1 MFPCGRSLCFINFS
15 SFNRNNIVLTIKY
28 FYTDEAI
35 SLFYIRFSQKL
46 LGFKKLKFKKKEIK
60 VLKTVIKLFMN
71 KCLLVFLKFHN
82 TNFKYVYMSNYYL
95 SY

>member
-1 MFPCGRSLCFINFS
+1 MFSCGMSLCFINFS

-46 LGFKKLKFKKKEIK
+46 LGFKKLKF
-60 VLKTVIKLFMN
+60 
-71 KCLLVFLKFHN
+71 
-82 TNFKYVYMSNYYL
+82 
-95 SY
+95 